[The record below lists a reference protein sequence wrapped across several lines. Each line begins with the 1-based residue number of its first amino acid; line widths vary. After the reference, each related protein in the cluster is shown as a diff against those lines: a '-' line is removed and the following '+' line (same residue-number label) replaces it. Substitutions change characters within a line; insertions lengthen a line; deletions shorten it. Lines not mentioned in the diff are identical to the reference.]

1 MDNERCFEGDSAEG
15 SWRRW
20 WKEKERE
27 EEKKKDKLHDSER
40 PAMGGAASRVYDTAG
55 QFPQ

>member
-20 WKEKERE
+20 WKERE